1 MNNLLDFI
9 ENARAGTLK
18 ESGPRTTVRE
28 RRRSLY
34 RAYYHATGQT
44 RKDQARQA
52 RYQAESRET
61 AHRHGEAWDAND
73 LATAL
78 RLQQPLM
85 VSAQDAQ
92 RTYAAMRQGRYR
104 LIRKAG
110 FRNTLLKG
118 EEQEFDALVR
128 NEDATADDWI
138 ALDQKWREV
147 FSRSVPH
154 GPARAL
160 SPWTKW
166 EVDLAKDPTLS
177 DSQLARKLGR
187 TPRAVSNKRTKM
199 REGRPETFDR
209 FWSESDLELLR
220 DRGLSNREVAAITG
234 RTASAV
240 KQRRRRLESDR
251 G

>member
-9 ENARAGTLK
+9 ENARAGTLE

-61 AHRHGEAWDAND
+61 AHRHGEEWDAND

-128 NEDATADDWI
+128 NEDATAEDWV
-138 ALDQKWREV
+138 ALDRKWREV
-147 FSRSVPH
+147 FAKTVKDSQPRD
-154 GPARAL
+154 GQAWAD
-160 SPWTKW
+160 W
-166 EVDLAKDPTLS
+166 EMEAIHDKTLS
-177 DSQLARKLGR
+177 GRDVARR
-187 TPRAVSNKRTKM
+187 
-199 REGRPETFDR
+199 
-209 FWSESDLELLR
+209 
-220 DRGLSNREVAAITG
+220 TG
-234 RTASAV
+234 RTLDAVYKKRQRLKIASC
-240 KQRRRRLESDR
+240 
-251 G
+251 

>member
-1 MNNLLDFI
+1 APDDD
-9 ENARAGTLK
+9 R
-18 ESGPRTTVRE
+18 
-28 RRRSLY
+28 
-34 RAYYHATGQT
+34 
-44 RKDQARQA
+44 
-52 RYQAESRET
+52 
-61 AHRHGEAWDAND
+61 
-73 LATAL
+73 
-78 RLQQPLM
+78 
-85 VSAQDAQ
+85 VSPHK
-92 RTYAAMRQGRYR
+92 RG
-104 LIRKAG
+104 
-110 FRNTLLKG
+110 
-118 EEQEFDALVR
+118 
-128 NEDATADDWI
+128 
-138 ALDQKWREV
+138 REV
-147 FSRSVPH
+147 FPRSAPH
-154 GPARAL
+154 APARAL
-160 SPWTKW
+160 SPWTRW

>member
-9 ENARAGTLK
+9 EGARAGTLE

-44 RKDQARQA
+44 RKDQARQE

-61 AHRHGEAWDAND
+61 AHRHGEEWDAND

-78 RLQQPLM
+78 RLQQPIM
-85 VSAQDAQ
+85 VSAHDAQ
-92 RTYAAMRQGRYR
+92 RTYAAIRQGRYR

-128 NEDATADDWI
+128 NEDATAEDWV

-147 FSRSVPH
+147 FASTVKGAPPRHGAGWHDWEIDMLRDRSVSD
-154 GPARAL
+154 AR
-160 SPWTKW
+160 
-166 EVDLAKDPTLS
+166 LAE
-177 DSQLARKLGR
+177 KLGR
-187 TPRAVSNKRTKM
+187 TIVAVENKRHALDVGQVGVSQRWWTEDELKLA
-199 REGRPETFDR
+199 R
-209 FWSESDLELLR
+209 DLSIPTA
-220 DRGLSNREVAAITG
+220 DVARRIG
-234 RTASAV
+234 RTTRSV
-240 KQRRRRLESDR
+240 KEKRKRLKIVS
-251 G
+251 